1 MESRVKRAKGV
12 KVKKERIM
20 NKSIYSVSY
29 SNQITINIANNHI
42 IINIKLKLIAINIEI
57 R

>member
-20 NKSIYSVSY
+20 NKSVYSVSY
-29 SNQITINIANNHI
+29 SNQTTI
-42 IINIKLKLIAINIEI
+42 K
-57 R
+57 